1 MIKIKTKISILDYM
15 ILFVSIVFVSIVYF
29 YSSII
34 WPREDKFKKVDR
46 SRMETLDRAQKLHKI
61 LTGDFTE
68 DGAALYA
75 LIEAL
80 QDTLDGDEFFE
91 GEKDIVLANKF
102 KRYVINR
109 EILNDKNDTILVK
122 VDFSN
127 KKTESNSFIFSER
140 IKLFA
145 DYLYRALDK
154 SIDKDEIIS
163 RVIDDLVEYKTADKP
178 RRYRE
183 LYFNDTVAY
192 NYSIGISES
201 SSSGSLLH
209 LLDEIYESSEIGS
222 SKYVFSDGEHFYKSF
237 IDGKILSD
245 KELEKVTHS
254 VKIPPGFKNR
264 LDTTFTTPVKIENT
278 YEENIYAVMVWS
290 LDPTDNFIDKGNG
303 VWDPAEDFMDSNK
316 NSRWDDAEKFTE
328 NNGRWDIGEEII
340 NDDGNGVWD
349 PAEPFVDAGNGVW
362 DDFEPFEDVNL
373 NGRRDRGEKFTDLN
387 GNGVW
392 DDAEKFEDQKNGKYD
407 LGESFEDRGNGKWDL
422 GEPFIDKGNG
432 KWDLGEPFND
442 SVNGKYDLGEPFTDL
457 NGNGVWDDAEKFI
470 DIDENGKYD
479 LFEPYRDTDQND
491 KWTPSEPFADQ
502 VNGKYDLGEPF
513 EDENG
518 KWDPGESFTDIGN
531 GKWDSGESFT
541 DGNGRYDFGEPFED
555 IGNKKYDLG
564 EEFSDSNGNG
574 VWDDAEEFI
583 DSNNKYNFGEDFL
596 DCTFIEGKEVC
607 NDVWWRKF
615 IANRV
620 WDDAEGF
627 RDCGF
632 NANNEV
638 ICDAELFIDSN
649 GNGVWDPEEDF
660 KDSNNN
666 NRWDDA
672 GEGWDASFGNGVWD
686 DAEKFSDLNGNG
698 IWDPSE
704 PFIDRGNGR
713 WDEGEDYYDIKY
725 LKTSLFNEY
734 KGEEYED
741 LNSNRRWDSG
751 EPFVDANSN
760 GERDG
765 KISYLGFIPNQDTL
779 YTVFDKDLDKII
791 TVPSYKFKRLYKD
804 LKVKEM
810 RPMDYKVVERKKV
823 TIDYLSKSDTLT
835 VDSLYSSINFFKHNY
850 TDKDLFEI
858 KIDRFDRNQYFAN
871 TRDDSI
877 RWKVSDPLSI
887 HGQESIAGG
896 VAFGEIEV
904 SLPFM
909 SNKIK
914 TGLYFDK
921 KEPEIIISSPT
932 PKHQNWIYWHQ
943 IYSISIENLENNRY
957 SKSSFSIP
965 TPFYFYSGDVG
976 EILNHTKS
984 WID

>member
-46 SRMETLDRAQKLHKI
+46 GRMETLDRAQKLHKI

-127 KKTESNSFIFSER
+127 KNTESNSFIFSER

-163 RVIDDLVEYKTADKP
+163 RVVDDLVEYKTADKP

-192 NYSIGISES
+192 NYSIGAISENL
-201 SSSGSLLH
+201 SSGSLLQH
-209 LLDEIYESSEIGS
+209 LLEEIYESSEVGN

-237 IDGKILSD
+237 IDGKVLSD
-245 KELEKVTHS
+245 KELEKVTHR

-264 LDTTFTTPVKIENT
+264 LDTTFTTPVKIEDT

-328 NNGRWDIGEEII
+328 NNGRWDIGEKII

-349 PAEPFVDAGNGVW
+349 PAEDFVDAGNGVW

-387 GNGVW
+387 GNGKW
-392 DDAEKFEDQKNGKYD
+392 DDAEKFEDKK
-407 LGESFEDRGNGKWDL
+407 
-422 GEPFIDKGNG
+422 
-432 KWDLGEPFND
+432 
-442 SVNGKYDLGEPFTDL
+442 
-457 NGNGVWDDAEKFI
+457 
-470 DIDENGKYD
+470 
-479 LFEPYRDTDQND
+479 
-491 KWTPSEPFADQ
+491 
-502 VNGKYDLGEPF
+502 NGKYDLGEPF
-513 EDENG
+513 EDEGNRKYDLGEPFIDEGNG
-518 KWDPGESFTDIGN
+518 EWDSDESFTDEGN
-531 GKWDSGESFT
+531 GKWDSGESFE
-541 DGNGRYDFGEPFED
+541 DSFNGRYDFGEKFED
-555 IGNKKYDLG
+555 RVNGRYDFG

-596 DCTFIEGKEVC
+596 DCTFIEGEEVC

-672 GEGWDASFGNGVWD
+672 DEGWDASLGNGVWD

-698 IWDPSE
+698 VWDPSE
-704 PFIDRGNGR
+704 PFIDRGNGL

-751 EPFVDANSN
+751 EPFVDVNSN

-810 RPMDYKVVERKKV
+810 RSMDYKVVERKKV

-932 PKHQNWIYWHQ
+932 PKYQNWTYWHQ
-943 IYSISIENLENNRY
+943 IHSISIENLENNRY

-976 EILNHTKS
+976 EIFNHTKS